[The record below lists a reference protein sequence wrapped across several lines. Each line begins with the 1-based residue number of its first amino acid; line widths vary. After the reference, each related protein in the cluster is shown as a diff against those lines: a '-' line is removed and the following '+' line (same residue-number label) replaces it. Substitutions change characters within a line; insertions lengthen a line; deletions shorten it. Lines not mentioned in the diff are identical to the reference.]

1 MARPGT
7 ECTNT
12 ESAPEPRGS
21 SMGARAPSRSPAD
34 WRSAGRSS
42 TLTIAAVVV
51 AVHVALIVVLLQFE
65 SVRTAVTAAAPVMV
79 TLISPPRDRPEV
91 PPKPLPPKPQVRPDR
106 RPAPQPPIVTAQPQA
121 PSTYTAPPPPP
132 TPVATTP
139 VEVGPAEPVAVAPA
153 PEPAPAP
160 VIPPR
165 FNAAYLNN
173 PAPAYPL
180 ESRQLGEEG
189 RVVLRVLVNE
199 HGLPQEI
206 QVRTSS
212 GFVRLDTTAQDTVR
226 RWKFVPARR
235 GDTAVG
241 AWVLVPMTFNLRN

>member
-1 MARPGT
+1 
-7 ECTNT
+7 
-12 ESAPEPRGS
+12 
-21 SMGARAPSRSPAD
+21 MGALPPSRAPAD

-42 TLTIAAVVV
+42 RLTSAAVVI
-51 AVHVALIVVLLQFE
+51 ALHAALIVALLQFE
-65 SVRTAVTAAAPVMV
+65 PVRTAVTTAAPVMA
-79 TLISPPRDRPEV
+79 TLISPPRDKPEV
-91 PPKPLPPKPQVRPDR
+91 PPKPLPPQPQVRP
-106 RPAPQPPIVTAQPQA
+106 RPAPQPPIITAQPQA

-132 TPVATTP
+132 TPVATLP
-139 VEVGPAEPVAVAPA
+139 VEVAPVEPVAVAPA
-153 PEPAPAP
+153 LEPAPAP

-180 ESRQLGEEG
+180 ESRQMGEEG

>member
-1 MARPGT
+1 
-7 ECTNT
+7 
-12 ESAPEPRGS
+12 
-21 SMGARAPSRSPAD
+21 MGALSPSRSPAD

-42 TLTIAAVVV
+42 RLTSAAVVV
-51 AVHVALIVVLLQFE
+51 ALHAALIVVLLQFE
-65 SVRTAVTAAAPVMV
+65 SVRTAVTAAAPVMA

-91 PPKPLPPKPQVRPDR
+91 PPKPLPPKPQVRANPP
-106 RPAPQPPIVTAQPQA
+106 PAPQPRIIAAQPEA
-121 PSTYTAPPPPP
+121 PSAYTAPPPP
-132 TPVATTP
+132 TPVATPP
-139 VEVGPAEPVAVAPA
+139 VEVAPVESVAVAPT
-153 PEPAPAP
+153 PEPSPAP
-160 VIPPR
+160 VTPPR

-180 ESRQLGEEG
+180 ESRQMGEEG

-226 RWKFVPARR
+226 RWKFIPARR
-235 GDTAVG
+235 GDTAIG
-241 AWVLVPMTFNLRN
+241 AWVLVPMTFSLRN

>member
-1 MARPGT
+1 MGTLSSARP
-7 ECTNT
+7 
-12 ESAPEPRGS
+12 A
-21 SMGARAPSRSPAD
+21 AA

-42 TLTIAAVVV
+42 RLASAAIVVV
-51 AVHVALIVVLLQFE
+51 LHAALIVVLLQFE
-65 SVRTAVTAAAPVMV
+65 SVRTAVTAAVPVMA
-79 TLISPPRDRPEV
+79 TLISPPREKPEV
-91 PPKPLPPKPQVRPDR
+91 PKPLPPPPKAQVRHKPQ
-106 RPAPQPPIVTAQPQA
+106 PAPQPPIITAQPEA

-132 TPVATTP
+132 MPVATP
-139 VEVGPAEPVAVAPA
+139 VEAAPVEPVAVAP
-153 PEPAPAP
+153 EPTPAP

-180 ESRQLGEEG
+180 ESRQMGEEG
-189 RVVLRVLVNE
+189 RVVLRVFVNE
-199 HGLPQEI
+199 RGLPQEV

-212 GFVRLDTTAQDTVR
+212 GFSRLDSTAQDTVR